1 MNVDKKPTYREVHGT
16 TRVGDFLRK
25 IKDIAPGALDIL
37 GTVTGVDSLKDLA
50 DKIEGTTALTP
61 EQKALALAE
70 LELDLKEYEM
80 EIRDRESARQRQ
92 VETAKAG
99 QKDLLYNVTGF
110 VGLGVFAFVVYSII
124 FLEVPNGN
132 KEIFIHLIG
141 IVEGVALAI
150 FGFFFGSSDK
160 EKKHNVK

>member
-1 MNVDKKPTYREVHGT
+1 MNNDKKPTYREVHGT

-25 IKDIAPGALDIL
+25 IKGIAPGALDLL
-37 GTVTGVDSLKDLA
+37 GTITGVESLKELGK
-50 DKIEGTTALTP
+50 KIEGSDELTA

-70 LELDLKEYEM
+70 LELDLREYEL

-99 QKDLLYNVTGF
+99 RKDLLYNVTGF

-124 FLEVPNGN
+124 FLEVPKDN

-160 EKKHNVK
+160 EKTRIK